1 MNSMHPKADPPPPL
15 PSTGDMPSKDFD
27 LPAYLSGQRRKI
39 DAALHGALTAA
50 AFADARVVAAMR
62 YSLEAGGKRLRPIL
76 CIASAETMG
85 GDAEETLPACIALEM
100 IHTYS
105 LIHDDLPA
113 MDNDVLRRGKPTCH
127 VAFDEA
133 TAILAGDA
141 LLTQAFKV
149 LADAGLAANARRAR
163 RWLTVMHLLASAAGC
178 DGMIEGQMR
187 DMAGE
192 GRPMTRE
199 AMESMHLL
207 KTGALIRAAVLSGA
221 ILGGGDENHPDR
233 HHSLLDRYA
242 RNIGLAFQITDDIL
256 NVEGDPGL
264 MGKAVG
270 SDAGRG
276 KSTYP
281 LLLGLEESRCLAAEL
296 VQGALKA
303 LAVFDRKADP
313 LRAIA
318 LYVTQRRR

>member
-1 MNSMHPKADPPPPL
+1 MDPISAAPPPL
-15 PSTGDMPSKDFD
+15 PSAGGTPLLNFD
-27 LPAYLSGQRRKI
+27 LQAYLSRQRQKI
-39 DAALHGALTAA
+39 ESALQETLAAT
-50 AFADARVVAAMR
+50 AFAGATVVAAMR

-76 CIASAETMG
+76 CMATAEAVG
-85 GDAEETLPACIALEM
+85 GVPDDTLPACIALEM

-113 MDNDVLRRGKPTCH
+113 MDNDDLRRGKPTCH

-141 LLTQAFKV
+141 LLTQAFEV
-149 LADAGLAANARRAR
+149 LAEAGLAEAPAKAR
-163 RWLTVMHLLASAAGC
+163 RWMTVMRLLASAAGC

-192 GRPMTRE
+192 GRPMSRE
-199 AMESMHLL
+199 AMESMHAL
-207 KTGALIRAAVLSGA
+207 KTGALIRAAVRSGA
-221 ILGGGDENHPDR
+221 VLGGVVEGHQE
-233 HHSLLDRYA
+233 LLDRYA
-242 RNIGLAFQITDDIL
+242 RGIGLAFQITDDIL
-256 NVEGDPGL
+256 NVEGDPRL

-270 SDAGRG
+270 SDAERG

-281 LLLGLEESRCLAAEL
+281 QLLGLTESRRLAAEL
-296 VQGALKA
+296 IQDALKA
-303 LAVFDRKADP
+303 LEVFDRKADP
-313 LRAIA
+313 LRGIA